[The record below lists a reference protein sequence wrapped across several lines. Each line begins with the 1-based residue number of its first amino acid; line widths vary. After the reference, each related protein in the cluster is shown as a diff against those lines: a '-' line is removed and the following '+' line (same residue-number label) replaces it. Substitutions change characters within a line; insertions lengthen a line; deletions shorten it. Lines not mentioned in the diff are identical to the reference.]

1 MGEMDSDGP
10 DGEVWAYED
19 MPDAA
24 KTMWRTQGGNVRS
37 IGYANVDGLDW
48 TQTLTPVNV
57 ATPAP
62 PAQPDRIAHAVSIL
76 ATATEAELVTFARQ
90 LVAANAINADMAI
103 NALCDAYHDEAS
115 GGVVDSI
122 VAAIMAATDTQRV
135 DLATALAQRAPH
147 MADALATVLRDAVYD
162 VTVDDDD
169 CRCLLA
175 AAQ

>member
-1 MGEMDSDGP
+1 MILESLDEIRAQGVTVHNCRTTTTALDVIRLTPPSWAKWTAMDA

-24 KTMWRTQGGNVRS
+24 KTMWR
-37 IGYANVDGLDW
+37 I
-48 TQTLTPVNV
+48 
-57 ATPAP
+57 
-62 PAQPDRIAHAVSIL
+62 
-76 ATATEAELVTFARQ
+76 TFARQ
-90 LVAANAINADMAI
+90 LVAANAINADMSI
-103 NALCDAYHDEAS
+103 NALCDAYHDESS

-122 VAAIMAATDTQRV
+122 VAAIMTATDTQRV

-169 CRCLLA
+169 RRCLLA